1 VKREPILAASH
12 SDHERDRSG
21 IERRNLPRYAV
32 HFEAT
37 FEVGQATLRGELH
50 NLNAEGAYLRSE
62 VILPAFAT
70 LRRLSFQ
77 MPGCG
82 DIEIAEA
89 MVIWN
94 NDGKSNSMYPRGMG
108 LFFASIRPD
117 YTQRIKRY
125 LSQQPA
131 D

>member
-1 VKREPILAASH
+1 VKREPILAASQ
-12 SDHERDRSG
+12 SDHERNRAG
-21 IERRNLPRYAV
+21 IERRNLPRYSV

-37 FEVGQATLRGELH
+37 FEVGQATLQGEMH

-62 VILPAFAT
+62 VILPAFST

-77 MPGCG
+77 LPGSG
-82 DIEIAEA
+82 EIEIAEA

-125 LSQQPA
+125 LNQQSA